1 MVDHSLLKNGNKVLV
16 DNQPYLIIDTD
27 FVNPGKGQAFTK
39 IKIKNLLNKKTIEKT
54 IKIGEE
60 LNEADVTNTTMQYL
74 YQESNNLF
82 FMNLETY
89 DQLELSTS
97 SVDFDPRWLNDGDEC
112 NVTLWNNSII
122 DVELPNFVVCKVITT
137 ESVAKGDTVSTT
149 LKDAELDN
157 GISIK
162 VPAFIKQDEQIRI
175 NPNTG
180 EYSSRAK
187 NE

>member
-16 DNQPYLIIDTD
+16 DSQPYIIIDTD

-60 LNEADVTNTTMQYL
+60 LDEANVSNTTMQYL
-74 YQESNNLF
+74 YQENDNLF
-82 FMNLETY
+82 FMNLDTY
-89 DQLELSTS
+89 EQLDLNTS
-97 SVDFDPRWLNDGDEC
+97 SIDFDPRWLNDGDEC
-112 NVTLWNNSII
+112 NVTLWNNAII
-122 DVELPNFVVCKVITT
+122 DIVLPNFVICKVVTT
-137 ESVAKGDTVSTT
+137 DSVAKGDTVSTT

-157 GISIK
+157 GITIK
-162 VPAFIKQDEQIRI
+162 VPAFIKQDEDIKV
-175 NPNTG
+175 NPTTG
-180 EYSSRAK
+180 EYNSRAK